1 MDRDGV
7 INFDKGYT
15 HKIKDFIFRPYVKK
29 AIKYL
34 NDKRYYVAIVTNQSG
49 IGRGYFDEIKLNI
62 LHSFMLKKF
71 YNYGAYI
78 DKIYYSPYH

>member
-1 MDRDGV
+1 MRLPKKLYKILQKPCCFDRDGV

-29 AIKYL
+29 AVKYL

-49 IGRGYFDEIKLNI
+49 IARGYFDEIKLNKLHI
-62 LHSFMLKKF
+62 LC
-71 YNYGAYI
+71 
-78 DKIYYSPYH
+78 

>member
-7 INFDKGYT
+7 INYDTGYT
-15 HKIKDFIFRPYVKK
+15 HRIKDFMFKPKVKQ

-49 IGRGYFDEIKLNI
+49 IAKGYYNIKDLENLHKYMLNEI
-62 LHSFMLKKF
+62 HKF
-71 YNYGAYI
+71 GGVCR
-78 DKIYYSPYH
+78 